1 MQDSTTGDLLY
12 SACHSNSTPIF
23 PTDGTNVFKLQRR
36 ARNGTAPAGAGWYDR
51 NKAQT
56 VVRQPDVARST
67 MGLNIDKKR
76 QASVFFQTEDGLV
89 VNGYFECNMIT
100 GRYLTKGEYLISQT
114 AGVNS
119 IHAETGLS
127 VELLGEENGY
137 RVFFHDSE
145 KRVNV
150 LSYTTST
157 DWLHLGRISQDE
169 VASMALTSV
178 HSGKKNMTV
187 VFPKDKDNLEI
198 SRYFKD
204 DTWRLATLPRPLAIN
219 TQTNDTD
226 SNQIVLDSSASQNF
240 TLTAWEINSTQLVA
254 SVDRS
259 YVRSIFYI
267 GTDTKLHQISNINW
281 QWTPMPDQDARLWP
295 LADAA
300 SGALASTNNFDTN
313 EPLEPGKHSAK
324 SQYNQ
329 SNCRGT
335 AHDNSVDGRVSGT

>member
-36 ARNGTAPAGAGWYDR
+36 ARNGTALAGAGWYDR

-56 VVRQPDVARST
+56 V
-67 MGLNIDKKR
+67 
-76 QASVFFQTEDGLV
+76 ASVFFQTEDGLV
-89 VNGYFECNMIT
+89 VNGYFECNMVT

-226 SNQIVLDSSASQNF
+226 SDQIVLDSSASQNF

-281 QWTPMPDQDARLWP
+281 QWTPMLDQDARLWP

-300 SGALASTNNFDTN
+300 SVALASTNNFDTN
-313 EPLEPGKHSAK
+313 EHQQPLEPGKHSAK

-329 SNCRGT
+329 SNYRGT
-335 AHDNSVDGRVSGT
+335 TYNNSVDSLISST